1 MLRGSI
7 IALMDD
13 KRQFIEQLKQQLAKN
28 PDVEVL
34 MRLLLLYGQITPR
47 GTAFELDWERVA
59 DGLSEYL
66 RGRLHKQ
73 PTCSLVLSGG
83 RTPEPL
89 YLLLATRRYRNA
101 LDWSRVHLF
110 WGDERYVPHDD
121 PQSNY
126 YLAYE
131 TWLRRV
137 NLPEE
142 NIHPMPTH
150 YADPDEAAR
159 AYERELRRYFGAE
172 ASHPMFD
179 LVLLGVGDDGHIASL
194 FPQSPTLD
202 ETERWV
208 VPSLAPTEPRQRL
221 TLTLP
226 ALNAARSIWFLVS
239 GERKRAAI
247 EQLFL
252 QLETDL
258 PAGRIEGSWLRF
270 WWLSP
275 ELYAVAQPAF
285 IQGEDS
291 DPVSAEQAHS
301 PNFISPNGGGA
312 SLP

>member
-1 MLRGSI
+1 TGMSVLRGSI
-7 IALMDD
+7 IVMMDD
-13 KRQFIEQLKQQLAKN
+13 KQQFIEQLEQRLAKN
-28 PDVEVL
+28 PDFKEL
-34 MRLLLLYGQITPR
+34 MFQLLFYGRLAPR
-47 GTAFELDWERVA
+47 GTVLVLNWERVA
-59 DGLSEYL
+59 YRLTAYL

-83 RTPEPL
+83 KTPEPL

-121 PQSNY
+121 PQSNF

-159 AYERELRRYFGAE
+159 AYERELRRYFGSE
-172 ASHPMFD
+172 ASVPIFD

-194 FPQSPTLD
+194 FPQSPALD

-226 ALNAARSIWFLVS
+226 ALNATCSIWFLVS
-239 GERKRAAI
+239 GKRKRAAI

-252 QLETDL
+252 QSETDL
-258 PAGRIEGSWLRF
+258 PAGRIEGNWLRF

-275 ELYAVAQPAF
+275 ELYAVAEPGF

-291 DPVSAEQAHS
+291 DP
-301 PNFISPNGGGA
+301 A
-312 SLP
+312 SSE